1 MRDRSPNAIRAI
13 TATIPENA
21 GQSTN
26 QTAPSPPPPL
36 GDRAMQKEPLAGAF
50 FWVLA
55 FFVVYC
61 ARPEDWIPGVAHL
74 HLALVAGVFALIAFV
89 TSLGRMKEGMPK
101 EVFYLILLLVQL
113 ALASILSP
121 VWKGNAVAQTI
132 EFAKMVLIV
141 VVIALAVASLARLR
155 KLIFVQAASVVA
167 VALISIKSGH
177 LVGGRLFGALN
188 GMYSNP
194 NDLAIALVLS
204 VPLCLVFLFRAR
216 GVARKLAWTVAV
228 LAMIFAIFRTGSRA
242 GFIALVIAGLFCM
255 WDFGIKGRR
264 LYLPVLA
271 VVVLTVAFA
280 LAGSEVTQR
289 LSATFSTS
297 NTQESAY
304 GSALARKQLL
314 IKSLKVTAEHP
325 LFGIGPGDFQAISGH
340 WQPTHN
346 VYTAL
351 SAEGGIPALI
361 LFLMI
366 YWRAFGNLRRVR
378 EFEASDSE
386 LGMFASAMRAS
397 LWAFAVA
404 GPFFPD
410 AYQYF
415 VYFMFVFTTI
425 LCRLVDQKG
434 APQRKRS
441 WAYEQRA
448 KMAAPAVASAR
459 PAQSGMSRA

>member
-1 MRDRSPNAIRAI
+1 MPSSI
-13 TATIPENA
+13 TAGKSA
-21 GQSTN
+21 
-26 QTAPSPPPPL
+26 
-36 GDRAMQKEPLAGAF
+36 KEPLSGAF

-89 TSLGRMKEGMPK
+89 MSIGRMKEGLPK

-113 ALASILSP
+113 FLASIFSP
-121 VWKGNAVAQTI
+121 VWKGNAVMQSI

-141 VVIALAVASLARLR
+141 VVITLAVASLARLR
-155 KLIFVQAASVVA
+155 KLIFVQSASVAV

-177 LVGGRLFGALN
+177 LVNGRLFGALN
-188 GMYSNP
+188 GMYANP

-204 VPLCLVFLFRAR
+204 VPLCLVFLFRAK
-216 GVARKLAWTVAV
+216 GLARKLVWTAAV
-228 LAMIFAIFRTGSRA
+228 LAMIFAIFRTGSRS
-242 GFIALVIAGLFCM
+242 GFIALIVAALFCM
-255 WDFGIKGRR
+255 WDFGVKGRR
-264 LYLPVLA
+264 LYLPALA
-271 VVVLTVAFA
+271 VVVGMVAFV

-289 LSATFSTS
+289 LSATFSS
-297 NTQESAY
+297 SETQESAY
-304 GSALARKQLL
+304 GSALARRQLL
-314 IKSLKVTAEHP
+314 VKSLKVTAEHP
-325 LFGIGPGDFQAISGH
+325 LFGVGPGDFQAISGH

-378 EFEASDSE
+378 SFEAADSE
-386 LGMFASAMRAS
+386 MGMFASAMRAS

-415 VYFMFVFTTI
+415 VYFMFAFTTI
-425 LCRLVDQKG
+425 LCRLADQKG
-434 APQRKRS
+434 APQNQRS
-441 WAYEQRA
+441 WAYAEHS
-448 KMAAPAVASAR
+448 KMAAPVGASVR
-459 PAQSGMSRA
+459 

>member
-1 MRDRSPNAIRAI
+1 MNNSVQSSPSTAADRDHK
-13 TATIPENA
+13 
-21 GQSTN
+21 
-26 QTAPSPPPPL
+26 
-36 GDRAMQKEPLAGAF
+36 KEPLAGAF

-74 HLALVAGVFALIAFV
+74 HLALVAGVFAMIAFV
-89 TSLGRMKEGMPK
+89 MSLGRMKEGLPK
-101 EVFYLILLLVQL
+101 EIFYLILLLVQL
-113 ALASILSP
+113 SLASILSP

-141 VVIALAVASLARLR
+141 VVITLAVASLARLR
-155 KLIFVQAASVVA
+155 KLIFVQTASVVA
-167 VALISIKSGH
+167 VAIISIKSGH
-177 LVGGRLFGALN
+177 LVNGRLFGALN

-204 VPLCLVFLFRAR
+204 LPLCLVFLFRAK
-216 GVARKLAWTVAV
+216 GVLRKLVWTAAV
-228 LAMIFAIFRTGSRA
+228 LTMIFSIFRTGSRS
-242 GFIALVIAGLFCM
+242 GFIALTIVGLFCI

-271 VVVLTVAFA
+271 VVVATAAFM
-280 LAGSEVTQR
+280 LAGSEVAQR
-289 LSATFSTS
+289 LSNTFSAGGKQGT
-297 NTQESAY
+297 AY
-304 GSALARKQLL
+304 GSTLARKQLL
-314 IKSLKVTAEHP
+314 IRSLEVTAEHP
-325 LFGIGPGDFQAISGH
+325 LFGVGPGDFQAISGH

-351 SAEGGIPALI
+351 SSEGGIPALI

-378 EFEASDSE
+378 NFEAADSE

-434 APQRKRS
+434 APQIRHS
-441 WAYEQRA
+441 WAFAERPKVA
-448 KMAAPAVASAR
+448 TPAGMSAR
-459 PAQSGMSRA
+459 

>member
-1 MRDRSPNAIRAI
+1 MRDHSVGALHTI
-13 TATIPENA
+13 TAAPPEKTEVGTVQPA
-21 GQSTN
+21 PPTPSTP
-26 QTAPSPPPPL
+26 AAEAAK
-36 GDRAMQKEPLAGAF
+36 REPLAGAF

-61 ARPEDWIPGVAHL
+61 ARPEDWIPGIAHL
-74 HLALVAGVFALIAFV
+74 HLALVAGVFALIAFI
-89 TSLGRMKEGMPK
+89 TSLGRMKEGLPK
-101 EVFYLILLLVQL
+101 EVFYLILLLMQL
-113 ALASILSP
+113 AVASILSP

-141 VVIALAVASLARLR
+141 VVISLAVASLARLR

-167 VALISIKSGH
+167 VALISIKSGQLQNGR
-177 LVGGRLFGALN
+177 LVGMLN
-188 GMYSNP
+188 GMYQNP
-194 NDLAIALVLS
+194 NDLAIAIVLS
-204 VPLCLVFLFRAR
+204 LPLCLVFLFRAQ
-216 GVARKLAWTVAV
+216 GAFRKLAWTVAV
-228 LAMIFAIFRTGSRA
+228 LAMTYAVFKTGSRS
-242 GFIALVIAGLFCM
+242 GLIALVIAGMWCM

-264 LYLPVLA
+264 LYLPILA
-271 VVVLTVAFA
+271 LIVAGLGFAIAGGTLTHRF
-280 LAGSEVTQR
+280 SE
-289 LSATFSTS
+289 TFSAS
-297 NTQESAY
+297 GANQSAY

-314 IKSLKVTAEHP
+314 IRSLEVTAHHP

-361 LFLMI
+361 LFLLI
-366 YWRAFGNLRRVR
+366 YWRSFANLRRVR
-378 EFEASDSE
+378 EFEDPDSE
-386 LGMFASAMRAS
+386 LGMFAGAMRAS
-397 LWAFAVA
+397 LWAFAIA

-434 APQRKRS
+434 APQPNRS
-441 WAYEQRA
+441 WAHAHHE
-448 KMAAPAVASAR
+448 KAVAVPTTAGAR
-459 PAQSGMSRA
+459 

>member
-1 MRDRSPNAIRAI
+1 MNNTVLSSPSSAA
-13 TATIPENA
+13 
-21 GQSTN
+21 
-26 QTAPSPPPPL
+26 L
-36 GDRAMQKEPLAGAF
+36 GESKKEPLAGAF

-74 HLALVAGVFALIAFV
+74 HLALVAGLFALIAFV
-89 TSLGRMKEGMPK
+89 MSLGRMKEGLPK
-101 EVFYLILLLVQL
+101 EVFYLILLLAQL
-113 ALASILSP
+113 FLASIFSP
-121 VWKGNAVAQTI
+121 VWKGNAVMQSV

-141 VVIALAVASLARLR
+141 MVITLAVASLARLR
-155 KLIFVQAASVVA
+155 KLIFVQTASVIA

-177 LVGGRLFGALN
+177 LVNGRLFGALN

-204 VPLCLVFLFRAR
+204 LPLCLVFLFRAK
-216 GVARKLAWTVAV
+216 GILRKLVWTAAV
-228 LAMIFAIFRTGSRA
+228 LAMIFAIFRTGSRS
-242 GFIALVIAGLFCM
+242 GFIALVVAAFFCI

-271 VVVLTVAFA
+271 VIVGMVAFVI
-280 LAGSEVTQR
+280 AGSTVKQR
-289 LSATFSTS
+289 LSETFSS
-297 NTQESAY
+297 NGPQESAY
-304 GSALARKQLL
+304 GSAVARRQLL
-314 IKSLKVTAEHP
+314 VRSLEVTAEHP
-325 LFGIGPGDFQAISGH
+325 LFGVGPGDFQAISGH

-378 EFEASDSE
+378 SFEAADSE
-386 LGMFASAMRAS
+386 MGMFASAMRAS

-415 VYFMFVFTTI
+415 VYFMFAFTTI

-434 APQRKRS
+434 APQNKRS
-441 WAYEQRA
+441 WAVAERS
-448 KMAAPAVASAR
+448 KMAAPAGVSVR
-459 PAQSGMSRA
+459 

>member
-1 MRDRSPNAIRAI
+1 MRDRSSGAMHTI
-13 TATIPENA
+13 TAALPEKPA
-21 GQSTN
+21 AAAAQP
-26 QTAPSPPPPL
+26 APPQPPAPA
-36 GDRAMQKEPLAGAF
+36 AMQKKEPLAGAF

-61 ARPEDWIPGVAHL
+61 ARPEDWIPGIAHL

-89 TSLGRMKEGMPK
+89 TSLGRMKEGLPK
-101 EVFYLILLLVQL
+101 EVFFLILLLVQL

-121 VWKGNAVAQTI
+121 VWKGNAVMQTI

-141 VVIALAVASLARLR
+141 VVISLAVASLSRLR

-177 LVGGRLFGALN
+177 LDKGRLVGVLN
-188 GMYSNP
+188 GMYQNP

-204 VPLCLVFLFRAR
+204 LPLCLVFLFRAQ
-216 GVARKLAWTVAV
+216 GVVRKTAWTAAV
-228 LAMIFAIFRTGSRA
+228 LAMTYAIFRTGSRS
-242 GFIALVIAGLFCM
+242 GLIALVVAGLWCM

-271 VVVLTVAFA
+271 VVIGVGAFL
-280 LAGSEVTQR
+280 LAGKDVTQR
-289 LSATFSTS
+289 LSATFSS
-297 NTQESAY
+297 SSAQQSAY
-304 GSALARKQLL
+304 GSTLARKQLL
-314 IKSLKVTAEHP
+314 IRSLEVTAEHP
-325 LFGIGPGDFQAISGH
+325 LFGIGPGDFQAVSGH

-361 LFLMI
+361 LFLLI
-366 YWRAFGNLRRVR
+366 YWKSFANLRRVR
-378 EFEASDSE
+378 EFESPDSE
-386 LGMFASAMRAS
+386 LGMFAGAMRAS

-425 LCRLVDQKG
+425 LCRLVDHKG
-434 APQRKRS
+434 GLQPKQAWARS
-441 WAYEQRA
+441 QHS
-448 KMAAPAVASAR
+448 KPAAPVAMSAR
-459 PAQSGMSRA
+459 